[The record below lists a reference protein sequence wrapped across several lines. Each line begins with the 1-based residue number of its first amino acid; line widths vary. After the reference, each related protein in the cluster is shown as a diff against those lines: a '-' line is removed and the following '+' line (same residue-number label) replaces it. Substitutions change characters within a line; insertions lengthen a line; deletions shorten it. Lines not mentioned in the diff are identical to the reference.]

1 MSSIAKQTRFSDIPR
16 LRKEMTRI
24 LTDLKLRMPDKSLS
38 DEKWLEQF
46 EIMVVGSKKEH
57 TNLFNNIKNYQ
68 KGLN

>member
-46 EIMVVGSKKEH
+46 EIMVVGLKKEH

>member
-57 TNLFNNIKNYQ
+57 TNLFNNIKN
-68 KGLN
+68 

>member
-1 MSSIAKQTRFSDIPR
+1 
-16 LRKEMTRI
+16 
-24 LTDLKLRMPDKSLS
+24 MPDKSLS

>member
-24 LTDLKLRMPDKSLS
+24 LTDLKLRMPDNSLS
-38 DEKWLEQF
+38 DEKWVEQF
-46 EIMVVGSKKEH
+46 EVMVVGSKKEH
-57 TNLFNNIKNYQ
+57 TNTLNNIKDYQ